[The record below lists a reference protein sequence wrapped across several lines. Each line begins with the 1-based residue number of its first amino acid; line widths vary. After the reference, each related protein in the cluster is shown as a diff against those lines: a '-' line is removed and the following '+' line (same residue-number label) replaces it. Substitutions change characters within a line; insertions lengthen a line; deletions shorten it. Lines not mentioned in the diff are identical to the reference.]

1 MKNWRALVQSASRYN
16 ERTFAQHSV
25 ELRESR
31 LRKAR
36 RMLST
41 ESPGKLLDL
50 GSGRG
55 EFTASLLKDGWQV
68 FGLDLQP
75 AQLSQATGRGVIAVA
90 ADVSDTLPF
99 RDCSFSC
106 VFAGEV
112 IEHLLDTDLF
122 IREIYRVLAPNGCV
136 VVTTPNLAS
145 VENRLRILF
154 GIYPIWVNYRL
165 EGVGHVRAY
174 TPRILKRQLRAHG
187 LAVEE
192 HRGNWVPVIPQRF
205 LDDLKLPALAVTG
218 DLFPSLAMDIIVKAR
233 KQELRL

>member
-1 MKNWRALVQSASRYN
+1 MISA
-16 ERTFAQHSV
+16 EP
-25 ELRESR
+25 
-31 LRKAR
+31 
-36 RMLST
+36 
-41 ESPGKLLDL
+41 PGELLDL

-55 EFTASLLKDGWQV
+55 EFTASILKDGWRV
-68 FGLDLQP
+68 VGVDLEP
-75 AQLSQATGRGVIAVA
+75 AQLSQATRRGVVAVG
-90 ADVSDTLPF
+90 ADVSERLPF
-99 RDCSFSC
+99 RDCSFNC
-106 VFAGEV
+106 VFAGEI

-122 IREIYRVLAPNGCV
+122 ISEIYRVLAPNGCM

-145 VENRLRILF
+145 AENRLRILF

-174 TPRILKRQLRAHG
+174 TPRTLKRQLLAHG

-192 HRGNWVPVIPQRF
+192 HCGNWVPFIPQRF

-233 KQELRL
+233 KQEQIRP